1 MRQGT
6 FAAFSGSSKCDV
18 CGLPKI
24 DPPNP
29 LPAGY
34 VVPKVGNACS
44 DRTYLNPKIQR
55 NNCKSTNGWTFSEG
69 VTDWTW
75 ETNCL
80 ACDECISGSTE
91 SLDNHCPPRNSFY
104 SKKTELGDV
113 CKPISACQYNH
124 IADTPKLYSDT
135 SLFNGDASWP
145 SYQNI
150 KQTCVFTHDAM
161 LPGSGGTPGM
171 RINASTGP
179 FIFVAGYQRIP
190 GEWGYYTT
198 GTSIDTTQTYFAD
211 VLPYYKNCSYN
222 EQTVDVNN
230 SIWNPSLPVANQLA
244 LNSGNWEVIRLVATA
259 CLYDIA

>member
-1 MRQGT
+1 MPKLRQGSYT
-6 FAAFSGSSKCDV
+6 TDSGSTACKPCAYPDIKF
-18 CGLPKI
+18 PT
-24 DPPNP
+24 
-29 LPAGY
+29 GY
-34 VVPKVGNACS
+34 VNSETYGVCPDK
-44 DRTYLNPKIQR
+44 TYLNTDIR
-55 NNCKSTNGWTFSEG
+55 MTDCKPSEG
-69 VTDWTW
+69 WKPSIKVPDLTLA
-75 ETNCL
+75 TNCL
-80 ACDECISGSTE
+80 ACDECTRLSIE
-91 SLDNHCPPRNSFY
+91 SIDNHCPPQNTFY
-104 SKKTELGDV
+104 SKRTELGDV
-113 CKPISACQYNH
+113 CKPMSACQYQH
-124 IADTPKLYSDT
+124 IADTTKLYSNT
-135 SLFNGDASWP
+135 SSFKGDKWWP
-145 SYQNI
+145 SEQNI

-230 SIWNPSLPVANQLA
+230 SIWNPSLPVANQQA